1 MENNEP
7 AAEKGYPLSP
17 AKLSKTPSWIMLGF
31 LLGAAFVVSFKSV
44 RKEPAVTP
52 APAVA
57 SEPEQPSA
65 PRDPPQLTT
74 IEAVFA
80 AEEQFALWTDN
91 VTEVALWN
99 SRDNAFSDFYEVRR
113 IGAARYFRTIPTLTR
128 RIIQHGKPRPESPLQ
143 FTQSD
148 EQHREWLEHG
158 RTERVPVLD
167 LRPAKRV
174 PLATPERPSA
184 TPVPTFSP
192 PELAPLAPMFDR
204 KPSEKK

>member
-1 MENNEP
+1 MENDEP
-7 AAEKGYPLSP
+7 AAEKSYPLSP

-31 LLGAAFVVSFKSV
+31 LLGAAFVLSFKS
-44 RKEPAVTP
+44 RKEPAVTA

-57 SEPEQPSA
+57 SEPEPPLA

-80 AEEQFALWTDN
+80 AEERHALWSDD

-143 FTQSD
+143 FTQSE

-167 LRPAKRV
+167 LHPAKRV
-174 PLATPERPSA
+174 LPTAPERPVA
-184 TPVPTFSP
+184 TPVPTFAP
-192 PELAPLAPMFDR
+192 PELAPLAPMFER
-204 KPSEKK
+204 KPPEKK